1 MFFVKEKVMVSDE
14 KHKFFKIFSSVFTIG
29 SATLV
34 SRILGFSR
42 DAIVAMLLGAGLY
55 SDAFFM
61 AFRIPNLLRK
71 FFSDGVLS
79 LSFIPEFT
87 KCHILDGKEGA
98 FDMARSFFCIISFVG
113 ALLVVCGMLFTP
125 GVVSSIAPGFIAH
138 PQKFDLTVVL
148 TRIMMPYV
156 GTILLM
162 GVCMGILNALGHF
175 AAPAVAPIVFN
186 LVVIFFALVLS
197 PLFSLPAVALAW
209 GVTLGGVLQ
218 LLLQWPFIHAQGF
231 RFLKGFSL
239 MSPGAIR
246 VVRTMLPAMVGVAGY
261 QINVLLV
268 TFMASR
274 LGDGSISYLY
284 YADRLVQFPLAL
296 FTVSVSTVIFPRLA
310 SSVAGNRQ
318 EDAATLF
325 SRGLQVV
332 FFITLPAMAGLMVL
346 RRPIVALL
354 FFQGAFQMTAVL
366 ETSAVLFFLSMGLWA
381 FSGTRLFGSLFYA
394 FSDIKTP
401 FLAGMC
407 AMGINTVL
415 GWELMKTM
423 GYRGLALSLSLSG
436 AVNLLILLWKANS
449 YLSASVRQK
458 MVLSC
463 LKALV
468 FSGIMYGVVGWVAV
482 RVCPRL
488 DAGKLSLLL
497 GVAVSIFSGVLV
509 YVGLFWVGGRREFR
523 RIQRWVKGS
532 KKNGTI

>member
-14 KHKFFKIFSSVFTIG
+14 KRKVFKLFSGVFTIG
-29 SATLV
+29 TATLV
-34 SRILGFSR
+34 SRILGFVR
-42 DAIVAMLLGAGLY
+42 DAIVAMLFGAGLY

-87 KCHILDGKEGA
+87 KYHTLHGKERA
-98 FDMARSFFCIISFVG
+98 FDMARSFFCIISFAGV
-113 ALLVVCGMLFTP
+113 LLVVCGILFTP
-125 GVVSSIAPGFIAH
+125 GVVSIMAPGFVVH
-138 PQKFDLTVVL
+138 PQKYDLTVAL
-148 TRIMMPYV
+148 TRIMMPYM
-156 GTILLM
+156 GAIFLM
-162 GVCMGILNALGHF
+162 AGCMGILNALGHF

-186 LVVIFFALVLS
+186 LVIIFFALVLS
-197 PLFSLPAVALAW
+197 PLFASPAGALAW
-209 GVTLGGVLQ
+209 GVSLGGVLQ
-218 LLLQWPFIHAQGF
+218 LLLQLPFIHAKGF
-231 RFLKGFSL
+231 RILKRFS
-239 MSPGAIR
+239 MKNPGAIR
-246 VVRTMLPAMVGVAGY
+246 AVRTMLPAMVGVAGY
-261 QINVLLV
+261 QINVLLA

-310 SSVAGNRQ
+310 SFVASNRQ
-318 EDAATLF
+318 WDAAELF
-325 SRGLQVV
+325 SRGLQLI

-354 FFQGAFQMTAVL
+354 FFQGKFQMTAVL

-401 FLAGMC
+401 FMAGIC
-407 AMGINTVL
+407 AIGVNMVL

-423 GYRGLALSLSLSG
+423 GHSGLALSLSLSG
-436 AVNLLILLWKANS
+436 VINLMILLWKSNT
-449 YLSASVRQK
+449 YFSASLRK
-458 MVLSC
+458 EMVLSWV
-463 LKALV
+463 KALV
-468 FSGIMYGVVGWVAV
+468 FSGIMYGVVGWVAAL
-482 RVCPRL
+482 VCPRL
-488 DAGKLSLLL
+488 DAGKLSLVM
-497 GVAVSIFSGVLV
+497 GVALCIMSGVLV
-509 YVGLFWVGGRREFR
+509 YLGLFFVGGQREYR
-523 RIQRWVKGS
+523 RIQRWIKGD